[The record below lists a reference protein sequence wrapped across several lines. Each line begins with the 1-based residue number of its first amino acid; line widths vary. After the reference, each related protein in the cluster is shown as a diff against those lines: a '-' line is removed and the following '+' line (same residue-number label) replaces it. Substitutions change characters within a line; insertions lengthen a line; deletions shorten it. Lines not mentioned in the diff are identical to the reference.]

1 MESRAHAI
9 AAGIFTLLLGL
20 ASALAVFWLSG
31 KQEATNEYIL
41 VTRGNVSGL
50 NTQAQ
55 VRFRGLRAGKV
66 LSIDLDPKDPR
77 DILITISVAADLPVT
92 KGTTAKLTYQGVT
105 GLASVL
111 LEDKGGNVEP
121 LESTDG
127 QPPRIALLPNF
138 MDNLGDNA
146 AELME
151 QMGKVAERAGVLLS
165 DQNVKHISQ
174 TLANLDKASSG
185 LSGSMKDLPQLMAS
199 LKQALNEENMK
210 RLSKTLANLEKAK
223 NRPLWRILVALSIR
237 HVGPTAARALATAFG
252 SLAAIMEATEEQL
265 ADVEGVGPTIAAALQ
280 EWFEVDWHRAIIEK
294 WRAAGVRMADERD
307 TDIEPTLAGLT
318 IVVTGSLAGFS
329 RDQAREAILVRGGK
343 AAGSVSKKTS
353 FVVAGDAPGT
363 KYDKA
368 VELGV
373 PVLDEDGF
381 RALLAGGTTGE
392 PGAPG

>member
-66 LSIDLDPKDPR
+66 LDIDLDPKDPR

-146 AELME
+146 ADLME
-151 QMGKVAERAGVLLS
+151 QMSKVAERAGVLLS
-165 DQNVKHISQ
+165 DQNVKNISQ

-185 LSGSMKDLPQLMAS
+185 LSGSMQDLPQLMAS

-210 RLSKTLANLEKAK
+210 RLSTTLANLEKASGEAA
-223 NRPLWRILVALSIR
+223 PLATDLRALVANLQGVAKKID
-237 HVGPTAARALATAFG
+237 ALTGEAG
-252 SLAAIMEATEEQL
+252 GELAQTTL
-265 ADVEGVGPTIAAALQ
+265 PRLNVLLQ
-280 EWFEVDWHRAIIEK
+280 ELSVNARQMSRLLDQIEDSPNMLIFG
-294 WRAAGVRMADERD
+294 REARRPGPGE
-307 TDIEPTLAGLT
+307 
-318 IVVTGSLAGFS
+318 AGF
-329 RDQAREAILVRGGK
+329 
-343 AAGSVSKKTS
+343 AAN
-353 FVVAGDAPGT
+353 
-363 KYDKA
+363 
-368 VELGV
+368 
-373 PVLDEDGF
+373 
-381 RALLAGGTTGE
+381 
-392 PGAPG
+392 